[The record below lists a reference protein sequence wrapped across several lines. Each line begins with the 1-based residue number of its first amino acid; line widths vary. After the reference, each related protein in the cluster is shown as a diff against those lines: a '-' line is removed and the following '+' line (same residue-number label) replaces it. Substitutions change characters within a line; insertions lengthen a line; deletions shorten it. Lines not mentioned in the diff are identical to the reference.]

1 MSTATCGY
9 CAFHLN
15 APGGAEIEAIEPNKF
30 HVRADEYELFG
41 TDGWRRW
48 LDDQPFA
55 LTGMR
60 ELRDSW
66 LNRSS

>member
-1 MSTATCGY
+1 MASVRRHAHPE
-9 CAFHLN
+9 AVE
-15 APGGAEIEAIEPNKF
+15 AEWRAQVERAQK
-30 HVRADEYELFG
+30 ADEYELFG